1 MNILSNKTAKGLVDY
16 VKKALKEDWGY
27 VLGTYGQILTP
38 AVLRAKQNQGYGV
51 GAYNRRHNTYVRKY
65 LNKRVSDCYGLVK
78 GFLWTDKNGKVT
90 YDGRMDRNQEMAYN
104 AAKEKGT
111 IANIP
116 EIPGLVLW
124 MKGHAGI
131 YIGNGEFIEIAGV
144 PVGMRK
150 GKITNGKVTR
160 GSKFTHWF
168 KDTFIDYGKGGI
180 TIPPNKQPVKP
191 VMKWYGIGSPHNE
204 IAPVQELQKNLE
216 ALGYSVGS
224 WGTNGV
230 MGKDTAGAIGKFQ
243 KDHGLVVDNQ
253 AGIKTLAK
261 IETALNTKPT
271 HNIWYGIGSPHNNK
285 SGVQQL
291 QKDLVKLGYSVG
303 SWGTNGVMGKDTA
316 NAIGRFQKANNLVVD
331 KQAGIKTLTK
341 IQESLNAKPSKYM
354 KVKPIQGANVRTG
367 AGAGFNKAMNALKQ
381 GTTVQVI
388 GESSNWYNIIYGG
401 ITGYIRKDLL
411 Q

>member
-1 MNILSNKTAKGLVDY
+1 MKTLSNKNTDLVKY
-16 VKKALKEDWGY
+16 AQKALKEDWGY
-27 VLGTYGQILTP
+27 CLGTYGQILTP

-51 GAYNRRHNTYVRKY
+51 GAYNRRHDSYLRKY

-78 GFLWTDKNGKVT
+78 GFLWTDKNGNVK

-111 IANIP
+111 LATIP
-116 EIPGLVLW
+116 EIPGIILW

-150 GKITNGKVTR
+150 GKITNGKVTK

-168 KDTFIDYGKGGI
+168 KDTFIDYGKGGA
-180 TIPPNKQPVKP
+180 TIPPNKQPVRP

-216 ALGYSVGS
+216 TLGYSVGS

-230 MGKDTAGAIGKFQ
+230 MGKDTAA
-243 KDHGLVVDNQ
+243 
-253 AGIKTLAK
+253 
-261 IETALNTKPT
+261 
-271 HNIWYGIGSPHNNK
+271 
-285 SGVQQL
+285 
-291 QKDLVKLGYSVG
+291 
-303 SWGTNGVMGKDTA
+303 
-316 NAIGRFQKANNLVVD
+316 AIGRFQKDHGLVVD
-331 KQAGIKTLTK
+331 KQAGIKTLAK
-341 IQESLNAKPSKYM
+341 IQEELIKNPTGNKSVEELAKEVIAGKYGTGNVRKQKLGNKYDAVQKRVNQILADRPQKKYM
-354 KVKPIQGANVRTG
+354 KVKPRQGVNVRTG
-367 AGAGFNKAMNALKQ
+367 AGTGFRKAMNALKQ
-381 GTTVQVI
+381 GTTVQI
-388 GESSNWYNIIYGG
+388 TGESPNWYRILYNGK
-401 ITGYIRKDLL
+401 TGYIRKDLL